1 MLIASN
7 TLKNVKIN
15 GWTSFAG
22 EYKLKAITE
31 GSSKCRQTKSGKKI
45 LNNLIFFFLKRTF
58 FWIRVITCNENSC
71 HESLHDKENNIK
83 IYKTSLLEI

>member
-31 GSSKCRQTKSGKKI
+31 GSSKFRQI
-45 LNNLIFFFLKRTF
+45 
-58 FWIRVITCNENSC
+58 
-71 HESLHDKENNIK
+71 KERK
-83 IYKTSLLEI
+83 Y